1 MKQEKGEEDM
11 ILKKATIKAKEFV
24 GKVLDS
30 YGNSTWNEIIAC
42 WLTTAGVV
50 SLLVNLYYAYT
61 VHIATNLSILFE
73 IDVVGS
79 VLVLILAQLIFLN
92 ENLKKNKKKEC

>member
-1 MKQEKGEEDM
+1 M
-11 ILKKATIKAKEFV
+11 ILKKAATKVKELV
-24 GKVLDS
+24 GKLLEKD
-30 YGNSTWNEIIAC
+30 NNLTWKEIIAR
-42 WLTTAGVV
+42 WLTTAGVA

-61 VHIATNLSILFE
+61 VHIATDLSILFE
-73 IDVVGS
+73 VEIVGS

>member
-1 MKQEKGEEDM
+1 M
-11 ILKKATIKAKEFV
+11 ILKKVTTKVKELV
-24 GKVLDS
+24 GKALDG
-30 YGNSTWNEIIAC
+30 YGNSTWNEIIAR

-61 VHIATNLSILFE
+61 VHIATDLSILFE
-73 IDVVGS
+73 VEVVGS

>member
-1 MKQEKGEEDM
+1 M
-11 ILKKATIKAKEFV
+11 ILKKTVTKVKELV

-30 YGNSTWNEIIAC
+30 YGNSTWNETIAR
-42 WLTTAGVV
+42 WLTTAGVA

-61 VHIATNLSILFE
+61 VHITTDLSILFE

-92 ENLKKNKKKEC
+92 EKLKKK

>member
-1 MKQEKGEEDM
+1 M
-11 ILKKATIKAKEFV
+11 ILKKAVAKVKELI

-30 YGNSTWNEIIAC
+30 YGNSTWNEIIAR
-42 WLTTAGVV
+42 WLTTAGVA
-50 SLLVNLYYAYT
+50 SLLVSLYYAYT
-61 VHIATNLSILFE
+61 VHIATVLSILFE
-73 IDVVGS
+73 VEVVGS

>member
-1 MKQEKGEEDM
+1 M
-11 ILKKATIKAKEFV
+11 ILKKAATKVKELV

-30 YGNSTWNEIIAC
+30 YGNSTWNEIIAR
-42 WLTTAGVV
+42 WLTTAGVA

-61 VHIATNLSILFE
+61 VHIATDLSILFE

-92 ENLKKNKKKEC
+92 EKLKKK

>member
-1 MKQEKGEEDM
+1 M
-11 ILKKATIKAKEFV
+11 ILKKAATKVKELV

-30 YGNSTWNEIIAC
+30 YDNSTWNETIAR
-42 WLTTAGVV
+42 WLTTAGVT

-61 VHIATNLSILFE
+61 VHIATDLSILFE

-92 ENLKKNKKKEC
+92 EKLKKK

>member
-1 MKQEKGEEDM
+1 M
-11 ILKKATIKAKEFV
+11 ILKKAVTKVKELV

-30 YGNSTWNEIIAC
+30 YGNSTWNEIIAH
-42 WLTTAGVV
+42 WLTTAGVA
-50 SLLVNLYYAYT
+50 SLLVNLYYTYT
-61 VHIATNLSILFE
+61 VHIATDLSILFE
-73 IDVVGS
+73 VEVVGS

>member
-1 MKQEKGEEDM
+1 M
-11 ILKKATIKAKEFV
+11 ILKKAATKVKELV

-30 YGNSTWNEIIAC
+30 YGNSTRNEIIAR
-42 WLTTAGVV
+42 WLTIAGVA

-61 VHIATNLSILFE
+61 IHITTDLSILFE
-73 IDVVGS
+73 VEVVGS

-92 ENLKKNKKKEC
+92 ENLKKK

>member
-1 MKQEKGEEDM
+1 M
-11 ILKKATIKAKEFV
+11 ILKKAATKVKGLI

-30 YGNSTWNEIIAC
+30 YSDSTWNEIIAH
-42 WLTTAGVV
+42 WLTTAGVA

-61 VHIATNLSILFE
+61 VHIATDLSILFE
-73 IDVVGS
+73 VEVVGS

>member
-1 MKQEKGEEDM
+1 M
-11 ILKKATIKAKEFV
+11 ILKKAATKVKELV

-30 YGNSTWNEIIAC
+30 YGNSTWNETIAR
-42 WLTTAGVV
+42 WLTTAGVT

-61 VHIATNLSILFE
+61 VHIATDLSILFE

-92 ENLKKNKKKEC
+92 EKLKKK

>member
-1 MKQEKGEEDM
+1 MV
-11 ILKKATIKAKEFV
+11 LKKATAKVKDFV
-24 GKVLDS
+24 GKLLEK
-30 YGNSTWNEIIAC
+30 GNNSTWNEIIAH
-42 WLTTAGVV
+42 WLTTAGVA

-61 VHIATNLSILFE
+61 VHIATDLSILFE
-73 IDVVGS
+73 VEVVGS

>member
-1 MKQEKGEEDM
+1 M
-11 ILKKATIKAKEFV
+11 ILKKAAARVKELL
-24 GKVLDS
+24 GKGLDR
-30 YGNSTWNEIIAC
+30 YGNSTWNEIIAR
-42 WLTTAGVV
+42 WLTTAGVA

-61 VHIATNLSILFE
+61 VHIATDLSILFE
-73 IDVVGS
+73 VEVVGS

>member
-1 MKQEKGEEDM
+1 MLKWNKQKGEEDM
-11 ILKKATIKAKEFV
+11 ILKKAATKVKELV

-30 YGNSTWNEIIAC
+30 YGNSTWNETIAR
-42 WLTTAGVV
+42 WLTTAGVA

-61 VHIATNLSILFE
+61 VHIATDLSILFE

-92 ENLKKNKKKEC
+92 EKLKKK